1 MSTRQYKNLKGL
13 KKENL
18 RDNMTALELVPN
30 MPAGATATEISQQR
44 ASETFAE
51 NMRVA
56 REGGEAAGEAR
67 KALESGTGVPV
78 ITSQNVGLSELFC
91 LFRFAGRCLAHENI
105 KSLLLRDG
113 AAGSALVTLQGFV
126 Q

>member
-18 RDNMTALELVPN
+18 RDNVTALELVPN
-30 MPAGATATEISQQR
+30 MPAGATATEISKQR
-44 ASETFAE
+44 APETSTK
-51 NMRVA
+51 NMRIA
-56 REGGEAAGEAR
+56 HKGDEAAGEAR

-91 LFRFAGRCLAHENI
+91 LFRFAGRCLA
-105 KSLLLRDG
+105 
-113 AAGSALVTLQGFV
+113 SAK
-126 Q
+126 